1 MSHPM
6 WPACCGRLEKDC
18 DCPYQHDIDDLL
30 NLIKDLEKRVIDLER
45 RLCNTAKL
53 SSTLDQDNWY
63 WEHG

>member
-30 NLIKDLEKRVIDLER
+30 ELIKMLEERIMYLEKIAFKNANPQLED
-45 RLCNTAKL
+45 
-53 SSTLDQDNWY
+53 SWY

>member
-1 MSHPM
+1 MI
-6 WPACCGRLEKDC
+6 
-18 DCPYQHDIDDLL
+18 HDIDDLL

-45 RLCNTAKL
+45 SLRNAAKL